1 MRNSLK
7 KIRSIANYQFG
18 KNAGITLFPEDVDIV
33 YSKSTRRIRF
43 VNLNGKRLATLR
55 PTDGLFSIS
64 IEAALVLTKKKD
76 TFSCF
81 VNVKNDV
88 SKFISKGGD
97 VFAGHIIDA
106 NKDIRAQSEVIV
118 LNEDNTVLAVGRALL
133 SSPEMFAFTKGVA
146 IKVRHGREES

>member
-18 KNAGITLFPEDVDIV
+18 KNAGITLFPEDVEIV

-64 IEAALVLTKKKD
+64 IEAALVLAKKKD
-76 TFSCF
+76 AFSCF

-118 LNEDNTVLAVGRALL
+118 LNEDNRVLAVGRALL
-133 SSPEMFAFTKGVA
+133 SSP
-146 IKVRHGREES
+146 